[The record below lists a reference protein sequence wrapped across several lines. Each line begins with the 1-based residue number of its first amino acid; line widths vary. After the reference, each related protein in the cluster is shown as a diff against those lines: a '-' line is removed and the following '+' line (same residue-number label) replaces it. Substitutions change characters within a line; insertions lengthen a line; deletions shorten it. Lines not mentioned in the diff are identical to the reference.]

1 VNTDA
6 TSSCT
11 PPCSSELVKLTKETT
26 RPNLIMSSLF
36 VRKARFAQRFAT
48 QAGLKLGGVMSEII
62 HPAKSIPSSSKPGLL
77 FRLPEELLIA
87 ILLYLDEPSISA
99 CNQVRTK
106 EKNKGPDFGPAHNT
120 PISFCSSQTCHGLR
134 HAIANSMLLQYKLAL
149 FYSGMLDGPRIDPDH
164 HTQLYRFLAHD
175 AAWRQLRWVEVHSL
189 THLTGPFHPA
199 AISGRTIAFIPF
211 GPGPVSGFRL
221 FIQQF
226 PSAFRGT
233 EIKQWE
239 LQFQVMSVHDT
250 LLDASQNLLILLEC
264 DPLCVLFLRFCTA

>member
-1 VNTDA
+1 MRRRFPRA
-6 TSSCT
+6 T
-11 PPCSSELVKLTKETT
+11 
-26 RPNLIMSSLF
+26 RY
-36 VRKARFAQRFAT
+36 VRK
-48 QAGLKLGGVMSEII
+48 KNEK
-62 HPAKSIPSSSKPGLL
+62 KSPS
-77 FRLPEELLIA
+77 
-87 ILLYLDEPSISA
+87 
-99 CNQVRTK
+99 
-106 EKNKGPDFGPAHNT
+106 FGPAHI
-120 PISFCSSQTCHGLR
+120 PRSFFCSFQTCHGLR
-134 HAIANSMLLQYKLAL
+134 NAIANSMLLQYKLAL

-164 HTQLYRFLAHD
+164 QTQLYRFLAHD
-175 AAWRQLRWVEVHSL
+175 AAWRQLGWVEVHSL

-233 EIKQWE
+233 EIRQWE

-264 DPLCVLFLRFCTA
+264 DPLCVFVSTVFARIDVS